1 MTAFRAS
8 FLQGITQSLKGET
21 MPVPETSRQY
31 LPDLEARWK
40 LSRRKIL
47 ELARDGKLP
56 LWIEFWDVLLEY
68 TAEDGSNKVEWADY
82 IELKFFLGSLRQL
95 CANAEFGDAWHPCLH
110 ISHGKVFGGAING
123 ILRDGRRVLVR
134 RKAKPTNQ
142 RGTNQRSLLLVKY
155 SEVFAD
161 LNDVERL
168 DREFHG
174 DGNGIISSAQEP
186 RSVTDHQV
194 TVPQTAK
201 QGGRPKTQLRQGVE
215 ALYREKLAAGQTD
228 ILLPGNVEMF
238 MLELRRIVNDNA
250 NDELSDKIKEHIR
263 KVSKPS
269 GEWVVHVQDPPDTG
283 GKVLRKNEKPGGYG
297 KKAVSS
303 NLSDLRKE
311 YPVE

>member
-1 MTAFRAS
+1 
-8 FLQGITQSLKGET
+8 

-47 ELARDGKLP
+47 ELARDGKLA
-56 LWIEFWDVLLEY
+56 LWITLLDGMYFSCRANDGHRNVE
-68 TAEDGSNKVEWADY
+68 TSNHLELRISTESLERLCEHAELENY
-82 IELKFFLGSLRQL
+82 
-95 CANAEFGDAWHPCLH
+95 
-110 ISHGKVFGGAING
+110 SHVWRAVGRFNSSIKGF
-123 ILRDGRRVLVR
+123 LRDGREVEAWRV
-134 RKAKPTNQ
+134 KPPHLP
-142 RGTNQRSLLLVKY
+142 RGYCGPSVWIQIHFSK
-155 SEVFAD
+155 VFAD
-161 LNDVERL
+161 LDDVKRL

-174 DGNGIISSAQEP
+174 DGNGTISSAQEP